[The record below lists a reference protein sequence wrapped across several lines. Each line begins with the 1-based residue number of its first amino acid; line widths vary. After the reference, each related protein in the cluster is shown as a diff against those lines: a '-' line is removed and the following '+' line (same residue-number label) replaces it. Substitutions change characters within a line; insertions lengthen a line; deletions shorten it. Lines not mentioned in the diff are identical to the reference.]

1 MILREEYS
9 REFLEEKL
17 EEYSDTYSDTINEPT
32 KLNMSMCLLSG
43 LSNGQS
49 YCTINQF
56 YHEYGLIKDK
66 LDIYYMFRDALKEIY
81 SDLQKRKVV
90 DIGAGQVPQ
99 LAREIARISD
109 EQIIA
114 VDKAITQKNNKLD
127 NLVIVKGIVD
137 ENTVIENKDLLIG
150 CEPCEVTMTMIDQ
163 AAKNDIDFAIAVCDC
178 TYMDNYYS
186 RLESWHR
193 FLSTVDKKVE
203 NSGLGDVNIS
213 RVGVLPLIYTNKRRK

>member
-1 MILREEYS
+1 MLLRKEYS
-9 REFLEEKL
+9 QSFLEDKL
-17 EEYSDTYSDTINEPT
+17 EEYKSTYDDVIKGNILDTIT
-32 KLNMSMCLLSG
+32 LFLNSG
-43 LSNGQS
+43 VYNDQVISEL
-49 YCTINQF
+49 TQF
-56 YHEYGLIKDK
+56 YHEYGLMKDK

-99 LAREIARISD
+99 LAREIAKISD

-114 VDKAITQKNNKLD
+114 VDKDITQKNNKLD
-127 NLVIVKGIVD
+127 NLTIVRGIVD

-150 CEPCEVTMTMIDQ
+150 CEPCEATMTMIDQ

-178 TYMDNYYS
+178 TYMDDYHS
-186 RLESWHR
+186 RLESWQR

-203 NSGLGDVNIS
+203 NSNLGDVNIS